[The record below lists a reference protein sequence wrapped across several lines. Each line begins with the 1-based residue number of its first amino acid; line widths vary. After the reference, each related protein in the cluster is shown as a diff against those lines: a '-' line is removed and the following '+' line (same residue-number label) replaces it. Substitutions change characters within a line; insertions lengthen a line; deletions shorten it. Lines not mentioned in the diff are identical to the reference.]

1 MIIYFRDVK
10 NINSYDNSVS
20 VHRSKNLKRLKK
32 IYFLKNKLAKLKII
46 APEARWWNLAKNAK
60 RSNII
65 SPRKIRLVPR

>member
-1 MIIYFRDVK
+1 MTIYFRDVK

-46 APEARWWNLAKNAK
+46 APEAPDDE
-60 RSNII
+60 I
-65 SPRKIRLVPR
+65 